1 MLITPTVIISCTC
14 GVDKDALT
22 IKDKYIFNNDFRMD
36 GYYRLEGDTINY
48 FRYFFQNGSCF
59 SASGGNFMNNQYPAL
74 SNNIRNA
81 PFFWGYF
88 TVEKDELDINRM
100 PLPEEV

>member
-1 MLITPTVIISCTC
+1 
-14 GVDKDALT
+14 
-22 IKDKYIFNNDFRMD
+22 MD

-81 PFFWGYF
+81 LFFGA
-88 TVEKDELDINRM
+88 I
-100 PLPEEV
+100 LP

>member
-1 MLITPTVIISCTC
+1 MKNVSIRFMLITPTVIISCTC

-81 PFFWGYF
+81 LFFGA
-88 TVEKDELDINRM
+88 I
-100 PLPEEV
+100 LP